1 LLLLRHHTTHSRD
14 QVLISCFTVDPLS
27 LRSLVVLKSKIFS
40 SRGRRHAARPVP
52 NPRSAGTVRLRTG
65 QLFLLPARSEFNAA
79 GMGFFLRSGHTL
91 IGRSVFWGRYGTFLL
106 KTHAHVV
113 VSQGTRKHLNNPRS
127 IGFCAIWDCIS
138 SSSKERDTASWN
150 F

>member
-1 LLLLRHHTTHSRD
+1 MFHYRST
-14 QVLISCFTVDPLS
+14 FT
-27 LRSLVVLKSKIFS
+27 SLVLS

-65 QLFLLPARSEFNAA
+65 QLFLLPARSGFNAA

-138 SSSKERDTASWN
+138 SSSEERDTASWN
-150 F
+150 FYFGITSTRFDRGRQLT